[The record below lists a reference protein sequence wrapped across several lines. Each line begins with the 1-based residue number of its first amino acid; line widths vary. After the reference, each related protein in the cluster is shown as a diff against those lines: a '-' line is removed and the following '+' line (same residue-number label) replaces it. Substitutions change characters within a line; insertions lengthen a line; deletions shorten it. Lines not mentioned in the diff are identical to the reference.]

1 MKEKLY
7 NILPH
12 FLQNLMVVLYNYKA
26 YKIRY
31 GGNYKIYREEKNKN
45 RNLSLIQLKEYQA
58 ERYKKL
64 IEFAIQHSAY
74 YQKTLGNIIGA
85 ADITNINQLPI
96 VNKETLRQNI
106 DSIVVKTT
114 EKLEK
119 SKTGGTTGKSLEV
132 QNFARNSQ
140 ERFAFLDDFR
150 SRFGYELGKKTA
162 WFSGKNL
169 LAARDVKKRRFWKTD
184 PFYHVRYYSTF
195 HIKDEFLKYYVEDMI
210 KFEPE

>member
-26 YKIRY
+26 YAIRY
-31 GGNYKIYREEKNKN
+31 GGSYKMYREEKKKN
-45 RNLSLIQLKEYQA
+45 RNLSLEELKKYQA

-64 IEFAIQHSAY
+64 IEFAIQHSVY
-74 YQKTLGNIIGA
+74 YQKTLGSITGA
-85 ADITNINQLPI
+85 TDIANINQLPI

-106 DSIVVKTT
+106 EAIVVQTA

-119 SKTGGTTGKSLEV
+119 SKTGGTTGKSLV
-132 QNFARNSQ
+132 VMNFTRNTQ

-162 WFSGKNL
+162 WFSGKSL
-169 LAARDVKKRRFWKTD
+169 LTQRDIKKNRF
-184 PFYHVRYYSTF
+184 
-195 HIKDEFLKYYVEDMI
+195 
-210 KFEPE
+210 